1 LSTEYGIP
9 QRFVLSSLLFIIYI
23 NDTIKICPEECN
35 IKIFADDTLIYVTG
49 ESSTKLENKMN
60 MVFSIIEG

>member
-1 LSTEYGIP
+1 M
-9 QRFVLSSLLFIIYI
+9 
-23 NDTIKICPEECN
+23 IKICPEECN

>member
-1 LSTEYGIP
+1 LSIEYGIP
-9 QRFVLSSLLFIIYI
+9 QGFVLSSLLFIIYI
-23 NDTIKICPEECN
+23 NDMIKICPEECN

-49 ESSTKLENKMN
+49 ESSTELENKMN